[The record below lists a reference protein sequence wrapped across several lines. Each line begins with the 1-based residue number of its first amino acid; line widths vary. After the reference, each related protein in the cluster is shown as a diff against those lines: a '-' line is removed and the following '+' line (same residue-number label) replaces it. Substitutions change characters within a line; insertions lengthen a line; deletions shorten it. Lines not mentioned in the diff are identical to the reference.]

1 MLKIENLKKSY
12 DDFTLNCSME
22 VRSGSV
28 TGLIGRNGAG
38 KSTTFKALLNLIRPD
53 DGLIE
58 IFGKEVSSL
67 LPADKERLGVVLSD
81 SGFSSY
87 LRIRDIAY
95 ILRAMYKKF
104 NLQQFTERC
113 QKFELPM
120 NKKLKDFSTGMK
132 AKLKILIALSH
143 EADLLILDEPTVGLD
158 VIARE
163 EMLGL
168 LRAYMEEDER
178 RTILISS
185 HISSDLEGFCDD
197 FYMINEGSILMHEE
211 TDRLLDN
218 YALLKVSLE
227 QFERLDKRFIRKYE
241 KEAYGYRCLTDEK
254 QFYLENYPQIV
265 VEKGNMD
272 DLMILMIG
280 GSEL

>member
-1 MLKIENLKKSY
+1 
-12 DDFTLNCSME
+12 
-22 VRSGSV
+22 
-28 TGLIGRNGAG
+28 
-38 KSTTFKALLNLIRPD
+38 
-53 DGLIE
+53 
-58 IFGKEVSSL
+58 
-67 LPADKERLGVVLSD
+67 
-81 SGFSSY
+81 
-87 LRIRDIAY
+87 
-95 ILRAMYKKF
+95 
-104 NLQQFTERC
+104 
-113 QKFELPM
+113 M

-280 GSEL
+280 EANYERVVNQRFSIIATAKIFFNYHVTGGYCSQFSNG